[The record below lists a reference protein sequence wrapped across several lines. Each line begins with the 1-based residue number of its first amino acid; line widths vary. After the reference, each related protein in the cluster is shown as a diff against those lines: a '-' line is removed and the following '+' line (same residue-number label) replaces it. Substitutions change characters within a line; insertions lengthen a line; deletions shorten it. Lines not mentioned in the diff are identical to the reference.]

1 MPKYLTYRYIYPP
14 RPKNAVSPDELN
26 FWDNGSLVSQPKLNG
41 SNCLIFTNG
50 DKFVVMNRHNQRLT
64 NFRLSDDEVKNLY
77 RGNGGWLILN
87 GEYLNKNKSD
97 ETGQSFNHKFVI
109 FDILAFDG
117 DYLVGKTFQERIE
130 LLDSL
135 YGQTDSEKEYLYSI
149 STNVYRVKS
158 YINDFKNIFDKL
170 TPIDMIEGLVMKRK
184 TARLE
189 IGTSELNNVKSQ
201 LKCRKP
207 TKNYKY

>member
-1 MPKYLTYRYIYPP
+1 MPKYVTYRYIYPP
-14 RPKNAVSPDELN
+14 RPKNAIPDTELN
-26 FWDNGSLVSQPKLNG
+26 FWDNESLIAQPKLNG

-64 NFRLSDDEVKNLY
+64 NFRLTDSEVKELY

-87 GEYLNKNKSD
+87 GEYLNKNKMD
-97 ETGQSFNHKFVI
+97 ETSQPFNHKFVI

-117 DYLVGKTFQERIE
+117 DYLVGKTFSERIE

-135 YGQTDSEKEYLYSI
+135 YGKVDSEKEYLYSI

-158 YINDFKNIFDKL
+158 YMNDFKNIFDNL

-184 TARLE
+184 NARLE

>member
-14 RPKNAVSPDELN
+14 RPKNAISPEDLN
-26 FWDNGSLVSQPKLNG
+26 FWDNGSLLAQPKLNG

-50 DKFVVMNRHNQRLT
+50 QKFVVMNRHNQRLT
-64 NFRLSDDEVKNLY
+64 NFRLTDAEIQNLY
-77 RGNGGWLILN
+77 KGNGGWLILN

-97 ETGQSFNHKFVI
+97 ETGQPFNHKFVI

-117 DYLVGKTFQERIE
+117 DYLVGKTFQERIQ

-135 YGQTDSEKEYLYSI
+135 YGKVDSDKEYLYSI

-158 YINDFKNIFDKL
+158 YEGEFQNLFDKL